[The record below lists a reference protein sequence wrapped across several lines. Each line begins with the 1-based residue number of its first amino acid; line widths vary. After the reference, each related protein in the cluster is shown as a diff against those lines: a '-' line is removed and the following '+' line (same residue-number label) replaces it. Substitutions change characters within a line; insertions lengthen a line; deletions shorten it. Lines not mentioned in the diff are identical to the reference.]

1 MDMQPSQANYIMAYF
16 KQHPKQALA
25 YDDWTDE
32 LAREYKSLTGNT
44 ARHFR
49 SIVRRLSGEGKLL
62 KVKNGVYMYDPDYV
76 HNPRRDKFNRKQK
89 RQIQERD
96 EFRCV
101 CCGLGKREG
110 LTLYVDFMFPNKPNR
125 AASTLNGATFC
136 SRHRINSSGNSLKE
150 LLMKSLELAIA
161 LVQLEQDPKSQYGL
175 QELSRLRHKLDL
187 RMK

>member
-16 KQHPKQALA
+16 KQRPKQALA

-62 KVKNGVYMYDPDYV
+62 KVKNGVYMYDPDSS
-76 HNPRRDKFNRKQK
+76 PAPQLPKFTAAQK
-89 RQIQERD
+89 RQIKERD
-96 EFRCV
+96 KYQCV
-101 CCGLGKREG
+101 FCGMGRREG
-110 LTLYVDFMFPNKPNR
+110 FNLYVGFLFSDKPNR
-125 AASTLNGATFC
+125 ASDISNGATFC

-150 LLMKSLELAIA
+150 LLMKSLEQAIA

-175 QELSRLRHKLDL
+175 QELSRLRLKLDL